1 MKLGSTSWLIGEN
14 FVDNARLVAGRA
26 DFLEL
31 LVYTWDGEWRA
42 KVGRWLDGLAALNL
56 QYTVHLPTDT
66 VANALA
72 AARFFEESGFP
83 LLNMTLHPLPGW
95 REFDWP
101 PLTAMENLSDRVEF
115 HPRYTFDLTHNL
127 LGTPLPERYY
137 PHIVELH
144 LSGTD
149 GCLDHLPLDAGTL
162 ALAQPFFRKEL
173 LVCCEIFDAE
183 EALAAVEMI
192 RRVAPTV
199 GDPAENSHSGAA
211 SQGEKETE

>member
-1 MKLGSTSWLIGEN
+1 MKLGTTSWLTGEN
-14 FVDNARLVAGRA
+14 FLDNARLVEGRV

-31 LVYTWDGEWRA
+31 LVYSWDAGWQAR
-42 KVGRWLDGLAALNL
+42 VGRWLDGLAALNL
-56 QYTVHLPTDT
+56 QYTLHLPTDS

-101 PLTAMENLSDRVEF
+101 ALMAMENLTNRMEF
-115 HPRYTFDLTHNL
+115 HPRFTFDLTHSL
-127 LGTPLPERYY
+127 LGLPLPEQYA

-149 GCLDHLPLDAGTL
+149 GSTDLLPLDADTL
-162 ALAQPFFRKEL
+162 GLAQAFFRQEL

-183 EALAAVEMI
+183 DALAAVEAI
-192 RRVAPTV
+192 RRVAP
-199 GDPAENSHSGAA
+199 GMRYS
-211 SQGEKETE
+211 